1 MRSAA
6 LLGGRRKG
14 RAPTRPGAVWAGG
27 LLLPRSPVRGT
38 WAQFLFFS
46 FFFFFFAYEYP
57 VLPATFVTEAIL
69 SPLSITGFLV
79 KQESALCAWARF
91 WVLDSVLL
99 VCVSFSASVMIPL
112 RLLSFCSIV

>member
-1 MRSAA
+1 M
-6 LLGGRRKG
+6 G
-14 RAPTRPGAVWAGG
+14 
-27 LLLPRSPVRGT
+27 PVSL
-38 WAQFLFFS
+38 FL

-57 VLPATFVTEAIL
+57 VLTATFVIEAIL

>member
-1 MRSAA
+1 MPWAC
-6 LLGGRRKG
+6 LGW
-14 RAPTRPGAVWAGG
+14 RAPAAQEPSQRDMG
-27 LLLPRSPVRGT
+27 PVSL
-38 WAQFLFFS
+38 FL
-46 FFFFFFAYEYP
+46 FFFFFAYEYP

-69 SPLSITGFLV
+69 SPLSIAGFLV

-112 RLLSFCSIV
+112 RLLLFCSIV